1 MLSAD
6 HYIVAGISFLF
17 YSFLNIFI
25 STRISIPPNL
35 NFMRSRDFI
44 GQHISF
50 IHSFLACLMSMVVY
64 IRDQGIDYES
74 DFSYKYILVLG
85 HSMGYFTYDMI
96 YAEIFG
102 VHDLAMRFHHICV
115 LIGGY
120 TLYCQD
126 KGGAIGVLCVGLTE
140 LSNPCMQIRLILKS
154 RNEQDSTLYK
164 IAELIFAV
172 SFCFNR

>member
-1 MLSAD
+1 MLSTD
-6 HYIVAGISFLF
+6 HYIVAGISLLF
-17 YSFLNIFI
+17 YSFINII
-25 STRISIPPNL
+25 LSTKIKIPPHL
-35 NFMRSRDFI
+35 NFKESRDFI

-50 IHSFLACLMSMVVY
+50 IHSCLACMMSLAVY
-64 IRDQGIDYES
+64 IRDLGIDYES

-102 VHDLAMRFHHICV
+102 FHDLAMRFHHVCV

-154 RNEQDSTLYK
+154 KHETDTTLYK
-164 IAELIFAV
+164 IAELIFAF
-172 SFCFNR
+172 SFSFNR